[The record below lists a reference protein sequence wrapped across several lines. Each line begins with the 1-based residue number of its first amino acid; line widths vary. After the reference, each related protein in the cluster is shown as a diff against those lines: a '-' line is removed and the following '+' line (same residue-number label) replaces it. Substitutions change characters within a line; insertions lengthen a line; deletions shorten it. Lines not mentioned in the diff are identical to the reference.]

1 MDNIYM
7 DSDDEPCD
15 ILESALEHL
24 REVKEELD
32 PDLSYE
38 VVYHLSLAIS
48 KLERL
53 AIIMED

>member
-24 REVKEELD
+24 REVEEELD

-38 VVYHLSLAIS
+38 ATYHLSLAIS